1 MMFLVKI
8 SKNVI
13 LNIKCFNHTGK
24 MNKTSIIRAVAILV
38 VVTAAGLMIAIFATE
53 LTQITLAQ
61 KNTSISAIQPDS
73 QNAVSNAATA
83 TNPKFLTYENSTL
96 GIKI

>member
-1 MMFLVKI
+1 MFRFLALSAMM
-8 SKNVI
+8 
-13 LNIKCFNHTGK
+13 
-24 MNKTSIIRAVAILV
+24 
-38 VVTAAGLMIAIFATE
+38 E
-53 LTQITLAQ
+53 LCMYKKHKLLA
-61 KNTSISAIQPDS
+61 TSISAIQSDS